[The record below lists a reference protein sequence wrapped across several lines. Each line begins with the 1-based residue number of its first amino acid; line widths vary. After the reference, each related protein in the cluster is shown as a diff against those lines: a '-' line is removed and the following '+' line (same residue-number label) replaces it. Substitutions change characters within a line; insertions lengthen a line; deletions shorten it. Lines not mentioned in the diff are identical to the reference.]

1 MEGIGVAVLVFLFVT
16 VQSMPSDKQTVTD
29 TDNPAPESVIAET
42 TSAEEIPF
50 TGHYA
55 NSWSEYQLKRQQQEL
70 QQQRLS
76 STARNSY

>member
-16 VQSMPSDKQTVTD
+16 VQSMPSDKQTE